1 MRKLGIDDLARMA
14 TFARVVELGAF
25 SRAAKALGLTTSSV
39 SQHVRMLELSL
50 QATLLNRSTRKLS
63 LTEAGTLFY
72 KHCAHIVTAAS
83 EAEQSVAVLNNEMV
97 GELRIAVSSFM
108 STRYLIPALHD
119 FIKHNPK
126 IKLRFE
132 VADHN
137 IDLIDHRIDLAL
149 RAGRNRQPGDIF
161 LGRFA
166 DVLCASPEYLESR
179 PPIHSPVDLL
189 QHDFLLFNP
198 HGEPCFLEF
207 SNEAAGTV
215 RVRLQPRI
223 SANHARS
230 LRFLALDGHGIAR
243 LLHNKIGE
251 DLQSGRLRQVLPQWS
266 LGGFD
271 IFVTVRH
278 RDNMP
283 AKVRQ
288 CLDHIEHYF
297 ASILP
302 LHARS
307 ACAAASG

>member
-1 MRKLGIDDLARMA
+1 MA

-39 SQHVRMLELSL
+39 SQHVRALELSL

-72 KHCAHIVTAAS
+72 KHCSHIVMAAS
-83 EAEQSVAVLNNEMV
+83 EAEQSIAVLNNEMV

-108 STRYLIPALHD
+108 STQYLIPALRD
-119 FIKHNPK
+119 FIRHNPR

-132 VADHN
+132 VADNN
-137 IDLIDHRIDLAL
+137 IDLIDQRIDLAL

-161 LGRFA
+161 LTHFS
-166 DVLCASPEYLESR
+166 DVLCAAPSYLESR

-189 QHDFLLFNP
+189 HHDFLLFNP

-207 SNEAAGTV
+207 SNEASGTV
-215 RVRLQPRI
+215 RVRLQARI

-230 LRFLALDGHGIAR
+230 LRFLAVDGHGIVR
-243 LLHNKIGE
+243 LLENKADD
-251 DLQSGRLRQVLPQWS
+251 DLKAGRLKRVLPEWS

-271 IFVTVRH
+271 VYVTVRH

-288 CLDHIEHYF
+288 CLEHIQHYF
-297 ASILP
+297 DSSLLLSEEASAP
-302 LHARS
+302 S
-307 ACAAASG
+307 

>member
-1 MRKLGIDDLARMA
+1 MA

-39 SQHVRMLELSL
+39 SQHVRALELSL

-83 EAEQSVAVLNNEMV
+83 EAEQSIAVLNNEMV
-97 GELRIAVSSFM
+97 GEVRIAVSSFM
-108 STRYLIPALHD
+108 STKYLIPALHD
-119 FIKHNPK
+119 FIRHNPK
-126 IKLRFE
+126 VRLRLE
-132 VADHN
+132 VADN
-137 IDLIDHRIDLAL
+137 NVDLIEQRIDLAL

-161 LGRFA
+161 LGRFS
-166 DVLCASPEYLESR
+166 DVLCASPSYLAVR

-189 QHDFLLFNP
+189 HHDFLLFNP

-207 SNEAAGTV
+207 SNAASGTV

-230 LRFLALDGHGIAR
+230 LRYLALDGHGITR
-243 LLHNKIGE
+243 LLECKIDD
-251 DLQSGRLRQVLPQWS
+251 DLRAGRLVQVLPDWT

-271 IFVTVRH
+271 VYVTVRH

-283 AKVRQ
+283 LKVRQ
-288 CLDHIEHYF
+288 CLEHIQHYF
-297 ASILP
+297 EVVLP
-302 LHARS
+302 LNAV
-307 ACAAASG
+307 AAAPAPA